1 MNSEDLM
8 YLLESIAYISASLA
22 AFVYIWET
30 CFLNKIKKIKRRYN
44 SSDLNI
50 QEEQRRLSSSGS
62 SNMYDDD
69 AFKD

>member
-30 CFLNKIKKIKRRYN
+30 CFLNKIKKIKMRYN

-50 QEEQRRLSSSGS
+50 QEEQCRLSSSGS